1 MIKTVKFKFKRI
13 NQEATP
19 HYRQPVPVTDGSVD
33 GITRTVAPG
42 MALTRALPSAPALSS
57 TLTGAGGSIPGALV
71 LASSGRALPR
81 PPLSHG
87 TSLTP
92 PAT

>member
-42 MALTRALPSAPALSS
+42 MTLTRALPSAPALTS
-57 TLTGAGGSIPGALV
+57 TSPRRV
-71 LASSGRALPR
+71 L
-81 PPLSHG
+81 PPPF
-87 TSLTP
+87 SLMEL
-92 PAT
+92 A